1 METQIPP
8 QENVQIDPERQ
19 RKAKEYA
26 RIHRRL
32 SFVGLCIGL
41 IGVCVL
47 LFTGLGIWIRDLLHP
62 FSWQPIADW
71 YPLQVLFYLYI
82 LILANDII
90 TLPLSYYGRFVL
102 PHRYGLST
110 MTLGAWTGDR
120 LKGLV
125 LTLVFDALVV
135 ELIYALLAWQPQT
148 WWIWVAIVLLLFSV
162 LAANLAPVLIFPLFY
177 KFRPLEDSELTK
189 RLLALAERA
198 HTRVRGVFTFEMS
211 RKTTMANAALMGL
224 GNTRRIVVGDTMLD
238 RYTPDEIEVV
248 LAHELGHHVHRDIW
262 KLIISQ
268 SVLMVVGLYLL
279 NLLLHWAVE
288 TQHYYMSMSDAA
300 TLPFLLAITG
310 VLGLIVLPITN
321 GYSRLIEYQADEYAL
336 QSTGMIEQ
344 FKSAMTRL
352 ANQNLAEVEPSPIIE
367 FLFYSHPSIR
377 KRLQHADEFAK
388 RIRLAQ
394 LS

>member
-19 RKAKEYA
+19 RKAREYA

-41 IGVCVL
+41 IGICVL
-47 LFTGLGIWIRDLLHP
+47 LFTGLGTWLRDLLHP
-62 FSWQPIADW
+62 FSWQPIAGW

-82 LILANDII
+82 LILANDIL

-110 MTLGAWTGDR
+110 MTLGAWIGDR
-120 LKGLV
+120 LKGLA
-125 LTLVFDALVV
+125 LTLIFDALVV

-177 KFRPLEDSELTK
+177 KFRPLEDSELTR

-211 RKTTMANAALMGL
+211 RKTTAANAAVMGL
-224 GNTRRIVVGDTMLD
+224 GNTRRIVVGDTLLD
-238 RYTPDEIEVV
+238 RYTPEEIEVV
-248 LAHELGHHVHRDIW
+248 MAHELGHQVHNDIP
-262 KLIISQ
+262 KLIAVQ
-268 SVLMVVGLYLL
+268 SAVTLLALYLANVVL
-279 NLLLHWAVE
+279 HIVVAAVPAYHGLADVATMPLLGA
-288 TQHYYMSMSDAA
+288 
-300 TLPFLLAITG
+300 
-310 VLGLIVLPITN
+310 
-321 GYSRLIEYQADEYAL
+321 
-336 QSTGMIEQ
+336 
-344 FKSAMTRL
+344 
-352 ANQNLAEVEPSPIIE
+352 
-367 FLFYSHPSIR
+367 
-377 KRLQHADEFAK
+377 
-388 RIRLAQ
+388 
-394 LS
+394 